1 MSRETFHPS
10 APGAVEYRADGDRWT
25 LVYVRVLRH
34 PPERVWDALTEP
46 DQVAEWA
53 PYTADRDLGRTGD
66 ATLTMIDGDV
76 AQELSAHVTR
86 AERPRLLVYSWG
98 DDLLR
103 WELVPEGAGTRLTLR
118 HTLADRDWLPKVA
131 AGWHLCIDVAERF
144 LDGKPVGPIR
154 GRDAMNHGWQQL
166 HDAYAERLGVG
177 SPMS

>member
-1 MSRETFHPS
+1 MSRETFQPS
-10 APGAVEYRADGDRWT
+10 APGAAEYRADGDRWT

-34 PPERVWDALTEP
+34 PPERVWEALTEP

-53 PYTADRDLGRTGD
+53 PYTASRDLGRTGD
-66 ATLTMIDGDV
+66 ATLTMLDGDD

-86 AERPRLLVYSWG
+86 AERPRLLEYSWG

-103 WELVPEGAGTRLTLR
+103 WELVPEGVGTRLTLR

-131 AGWHLCIDVAERF
+131 AGWHLCLDVAERL
-144 LDGKPVGPIR
+144 LDGTPVGPIR

-177 SPMS
+177 TPMS